1 MSFDKNLEKYIFNA
15 CIGPDVEE
23 KSRRNFEES
32 CMLRHALLAFLFLQL
47 PQNDTIPQA
56 YCHTEKDQ
64 IMV

>member
-32 CMLRHALLAFLFLQL
+32 CDFGRDLQKKKITHNKL
-47 PQNDTIPQA
+47 IKTTITCGQPQL
-56 YCHTEKDQ
+56 KRW
-64 IMV
+64 

>member
-32 CMLRHALLAFLFLQL
+32 RDFGRDMQTR
-47 PQNDTIPQA
+47 
-56 YCHTEKDQ
+56 K
-64 IMV
+64 

>member
-32 CMLRHALLAFLFLQL
+32 CDFGRDMQTRKYQTMKL
-47 PQNDTIPQA
+47 
-56 YCHTEKDQ
+56 
-64 IMV
+64 